1 MDLGNEVLAREM
13 VAPVVVH
20 MTSNSLEAAVVAE
33 GEDGKAEVAEDHGS
47 IRTVEAEEIDL
58 PRDSERV
65 LDTNTPADWNIAE
78 DLSMER

>member
-1 MDLGNEVLAREM
+1 M
-13 VAPVVVH
+13 
-20 MTSNSLEAAVVAE
+20 
-33 GEDGKAEVAEDHGS
+33 AEDHGS

-65 LDTNTPADWNIAE
+65 VDTNMPADWNIAE